1 MIPGAGYFNTKNC
14 LLKPAL
20 FLQYSFLQWMHSRP
34 PLNFALPS
42 ALSQHS
48 APDYITPIKLYSPYI
63 LCIRLTN
70 ELLKGRNMIYS
81 PLCAIF
87 SVRTQYLEHR
97 SLINV
102 SWLKE
107 LFNRVYS
114 LWQCWCELVNKY
126 LFYLSQQI
134 PFGAKLSFLD
144 SWIERPT
151 FCSHF
156 LSKI

>member
-1 MIPGAGYFNTKNC
+1 MKNS
-14 LLKPAL
+14 LLKPAP
-20 FLQYSFLQWMHSRP
+20 FLQHSFLRGMHSHTP
-34 PLNFALPS
+34 SILLSPLLC
-42 ALSQHS
+42 HS
-48 APDYITPIKLYSPYI
+48 TLLLTRTTPITSYSPYI

-102 SWLKE
+102 CWLKYLTE
-107 LFNRVYS
+107 YIHYDSVD
-114 LWQCWCELVNKY
+114 VNWWTSI
-126 LFYLSQQI
+126 YLSQQI
-134 PFGAKLSFLD
+134 PFDAKLSFLD

-151 FCSHF
+151 FYSHF

>member
-1 MIPGAGYFNTKNC
+1 MIPGAGYFNMKNC

-20 FLQYSFLQWMHSRP
+20 SLQHSFLQWMHSRP
-34 PLNFALPS
+34 APQSCSPLCC
-42 ALSQHS
+42 HS
-48 APDYITPIKLYSPYI
+48 TLLLTIMTSIMLYSPHI

-70 ELLKGRNMIYS
+70 EFLKGRNMIYF

-87 SVRTQYLEHR
+87 SVRTHYLEHR

-102 SWLKE
+102 CWLKE

-114 LWQCWCELVNKY
+114 LRQCWCELVNKY

-134 PFGAKLSFLD
+134 PFNAKLSFLD

-151 FCSHF
+151 F
-156 LSKI
+156 